1 MEPFQQMEEVE
12 FAQVSCQS
20 FTKRAIHMLTLLV
33 KSNEKKR
40 VEMFAFRVSRTEL
53 SNYGLLTQFW
63 WSDN

>member
-40 VEMFAFRVSRTEL
+40 LKCLHFMSKE
-53 SNYGLLTQFW
+53 
-63 WSDN
+63 WSCQIMVC